1 MKNVIGVVAMAGKG
15 LRQFEVA
22 QQIGYCDSVVSRI
35 LNGRQLP
42 TKEQA
47 EKIAEVLD
55 IPVGEL
61 FPATR

>member
-1 MKNVIGVVAMAGKG
+1 MKNVIGVVVMASKG

-47 EKIAEVLD
+47 EKIAKVLD
-55 IPVGEL
+55 IPVSEL